1 MQTYSESVVDRE
13 QEPEQKQKPLLRCQR
28 VLFSLKREKKK
39 KKMSA
44 GSEKIKA
51 PQDRLLVGSH
61 EKTTRRELK
70 KHGGVAGQAGNLSAA
85 FRQPYGQEHPPNRSK
100 KNARS
105 MQGLARL
112 DPSG

>member
-1 MQTYSESVVDRE
+1 
-13 QEPEQKQKPLLRCQR
+13 
-28 VLFSLKREKKK
+28 
-39 KKMSA
+39 MSA